1 MSLTKN
7 RNQADR
13 WLRTAGQD
21 LRSAEILTEAGQ
33 YANACFLAQQAAEKA
48 VKALCYAAGL
58 DPWGHS
64 VQHLCEM
71 GPLTT
76 VFAPRDEWAQKAA
89 ELDRLYVPTRYPN
102 GLPDLTPGETFFE
115 SDARQALRLA
125 QEFLGVATHA
135 LGSV

>member
-7 RNQADR
+7 RNQAVR

-71 GPLTT
+71 GPVAT

-89 ELDRLYVPTRYPN
+89 ELDRAP
-102 GLPDLTPGETFFE
+102 
-115 SDARQALRLA
+115 ALRPDPLP
-125 QEFLGVATHA
+125 EWPTGPHPRGDVLRV
-135 LGSV
+135 